1 MHSNMTREE
10 LKKVFAKAKENKTD
24 IYIAVTIPGQDDY
37 EYIVNKNRS
46 LDNKLEYYCK
56 AYDDSCVHCMNSQ
69 VRIVKAGVLDF
80 YMGE

>member
-1 MHSNMTREE
+1 MTKEE
-10 LKKVFAKAKENKTD
+10 LKNVFKIAKESKLD
-24 IYIAVTIPGQDDY
+24 IYVAVTIPGQEDC
-37 EYIVNKNRS
+37 EYIINKYKS

-69 VRIVKAGVLDF
+69 VRIIKAGVLDF

>member
-1 MHSNMTREE
+1 MTRED
-10 LKKVFAKAKENKTD
+10 LKNVFAMAKENKTD
-24 IYIAVTIPGQDDY
+24 IYVAVTIPGQKDV

-56 AYDDSCVHCMNSQ
+56 AYDENCIHAMNDQ
-69 VRIVKAGVLDF
+69 IRIVGAGLIDF

>member
-1 MHSNMTREE
+1 MTREM
-10 LKKVFAKAKENKTD
+10 LKEIFQTAKENKTD
-24 IYIAVTIPGQDDY
+24 IYIAVTIPGQNDV

-56 AYDDSCVHCMNSQ
+56 TYDENCVHCMND
-69 VRIVKAGVLDF
+69 RIKIVDAGCIDF

>member
-1 MHSNMTREE
+1 MTKEE
-10 LKKVFAKAKENKTD
+10 LKNVFKIAKESKLD
-24 IYIAVTIPGQDDY
+24 IYVAVTIPGQEDC
-37 EYIVNKNRS
+37 EYIINKYKS